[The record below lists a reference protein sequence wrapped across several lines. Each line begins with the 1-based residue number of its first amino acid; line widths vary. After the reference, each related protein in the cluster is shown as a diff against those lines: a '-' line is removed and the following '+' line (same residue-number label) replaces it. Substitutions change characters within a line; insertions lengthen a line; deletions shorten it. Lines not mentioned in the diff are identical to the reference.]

1 MTEPQPSPV
10 PPALH
15 SRAIADLRFIR
26 DTMASATSYTAFS
39 GWGLAIVGCG
49 AVLTGLV
56 ALQQPSFV
64 SQLTVWLADAG
75 VSAAIGVL
83 SSIHKARVAG
93 QALTAGPIRKFC
105 LSFAPAIL
113 AGAVLTVVMSRS
125 GSAVSLLPGIWLLL
139 YGAGLMSSGALSVRI
154 IPTVG
159 AGFFALGVLTLAAA
173 PAWANTLLI
182 GGFGGLH
189 IVLGIVIARRHGG

>member
-1 MTEPQPSPV
+1 M
-10 PPALH
+10 
-15 SRAIADLRFIR
+15 ADLRFIR

-39 GWGLAIVGCG
+39 GWGLAVVGCG
-49 AVLTGLV
+49 AVLTGLI
-56 ALQQPSFV
+56 AMQQPTVV
-64 SQLTVWLADAG
+64 SQLTAWLADAG

-83 SSIHKARVAG
+83 WSIRKARVAG

-113 AGAVLTVVMSRS
+113 AGAVLTMVMLRDT
-125 GSAVSLLPGIWLLL
+125 SAVNLLPGIWLLL
-139 YGAGLMSSGALSVRI
+139 YGTGLISSGALSVRI
-154 IPTVG
+154 IPVIG
-159 AGFFALGVLTLAAA
+159 AGFFALGVLTLIAA

-189 IVLGIVIARRHGG
+189 IVLGTIIAWRHGG